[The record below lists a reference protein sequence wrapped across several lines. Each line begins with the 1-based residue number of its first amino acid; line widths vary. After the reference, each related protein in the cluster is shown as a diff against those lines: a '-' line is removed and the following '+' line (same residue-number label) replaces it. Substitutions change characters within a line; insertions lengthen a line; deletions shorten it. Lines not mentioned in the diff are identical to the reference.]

1 MNVPQQVINA
11 LSLGAVYSL
20 FALGYALVFS
30 VLGLLNLAHSAVF
43 MWGAYLGWASVLVFH
58 LPLAPALVVAIV
70 GAGLLAVLL
79 DRVAFYPLRRRN
91 APRIAQLISSIG
103 ASAVLVSLAQLSFGA
118 DPQNLPLQMVPN
130 QAIPALASGLGTGVA
145 LRVTPVQ
152 IITFGVALVMMGG
165 LGLLVQRTK
174 LGQAMRTIA
183 FDERIAALLGVPI
196 DRVYA
201 LTFFIAG
208 ASAGTAGMLYAL
220 SYNSITPFI
229 GDAVSLKG
237 LTVIVLGGMGNIAGA
252 VLGGFI
258 VAALE
263 VFSITLGGSNY
274 RDALTFFLL
283 VLVLVVRPQGLLG
296 SRAATRA

>member
-1 MNVPQQVINA
+1 M
-11 LSLGAVYSL
+11 
-20 FALGYALVFS
+20 
-30 VLGLLNLAHSAVF
+30 
-43 MWGAYLGWASVLVFH
+43 
-58 LPLAPALVVAIV
+58 AIV
-70 GAGLLAVLL
+70 GAGLLSVVL
-79 DRVAFYPLRRRN
+79 DRVAFFPLRRRN
-91 APRIAQLISSIG
+91 APRISQLISSIG
-103 ASAVLVSLAQLSFGA
+103 AAAVLVSLAQLSFGA
-118 DPQNLPLQMVPN
+118 R
-130 QAIPALASGLGTGVA
+130 PAELAAGDRAQPGDRRA
-145 LRVTPVQ
+145 WPLRVTPVQ
-152 IITFGVALVMMGG
+152 IITFALALALMGA

-183 FDERIAALLGVPI
+183 FDQRIAALLGVPV

-208 ASAGTAGMLYAL
+208 ASAGMAGMLYAL

-237 LTVIVLGGMGNIAGA
+237 LTVIVLGGMGNVAGA

-283 VLVLVVRPQGLLG
+283 FLILVVARKGLLG
-296 SRAATRA
+296 SSASTRA

>member
-58 LPLAPALVVAIV
+58 LPLAPALVVAIA
-70 GAGLLAVLL
+70 GAGLLGIVL

-130 QAIPALASGLGTGVA
+130 QAIPALVSGLA

-152 IITFGVALVMMGG
+152 IITFGVALLMMGG
-165 LGLLVQRTK
+165 LGLMVQRTR

-183 FDERIAALLGVPI
+183 FDERIAALLGVPV

-283 VLVLVVRPQGLLG
+283 FLVLVVRPQGLLG

>member
-58 LPLAPALVVAIV
+58 LPLAPALVVAVV
-70 GAGLLAVLL
+70 GAGLLAVVL

-118 DPQNLPLQMVPN
+118 DPQNLPLEMVPN
-130 QAIPALASGLGTGVA
+130 HAIPALAGLA

-152 IITFGVALVMMGG
+152 IITFGLALAMMGG

-183 FDERIAALLGVPI
+183 FDQRIAALLGVPV
-196 DRVYA
+196 DRIYA

-258 VAALE
+258 VAGLE
-263 VFSITLGGSNY
+263 VFSIALGGSSY

-283 VLVLVVRPQGLLG
+283 FLVLVVRPQGLLG

>member
-1 MNVPQQVINA
+1 MYLPQQLVNA

-30 VLGLLNLAHSAVF
+30 ILGLLNLAHSAVF
-43 MWGAYLGWASVLVFH
+43 MWGAYLGWAAVLVLG
-58 LPLAPALVVAIV
+58 LPLAPAILVSVV
-70 GAGLLAVLL
+70 GAGLLGILL
-79 DRVAFYPLRRRN
+79 DRIAFYPLRRRN

-118 DPQNLPLQMVPN
+118 DPQNLPLEMVPN
-130 QAIPALASGLGTGVA
+130 RSLPGLAV
-145 LRVTPVQ
+145 RITPVQ
-152 IITFGVALVMMGG
+152 IITFALALAMMG
-165 LGLLVQRTK
+165 LLALLVQRTR
-174 LGQAMRTIA
+174 LGRAMRTIA
-183 FDERIAALLGVPI
+183 FSERVAALLGVPV
-196 DRVYA
+196 DRIYA

-237 LTVIVLGGMGNIAGA
+237 LTVIVLGGMGNVAGA

-258 VAALE
+258 VAGLE
-263 VFSITLGGSNY
+263 VFSIALGGSNY

-283 VLVLVVRPQGLLG
+283 FLVLVVRPQGLLG
-296 SRAATRA
+296 TRASTRA

>member
-43 MWGAYLGWASVLVFH
+43 MWGAYLGWLSVVVFH
-58 LPLAPALVVAIV
+58 LPLALALAVAIV
-70 GAGLLAVLL
+70 GAGLLGIVL
-79 DRVAFYPLRRRN
+79 DRVAFFPLRRRN
-91 APRIAQLISSIG
+91 APRISQLISSIG
-103 ASAVLVSLAQLSFGA
+103 AAAVLVSLAQLSFGA
-118 DPQNLPLQMVPN
+118 DPQNLPLEIVPN
-130 QAIPALASGLGTGVA
+130 RAIAAVATSLA

-152 IITFGVALVMMGG
+152 IITFVLALAMMGA
-165 LGLLVQRTK
+165 LALLIQRSK

-183 FDERIAALLGVPI
+183 FDQRIAALLGVPV
-196 DRVYA
+196 DRVYM
-201 LTFFIAG
+201 LTFFMAG
-208 ASAGTAGMLYAL
+208 ASAGLAGMLYAL

-229 GDAVSLKG
+229 GDSISLKG

-258 VAALE
+258 IAGLE
-263 VFSITLGGSNY
+263 VFSIAVGGSNY

-283 VLVLVVRPQGLLG
+283 FLILVVRPQGLLG
-296 SRAATRA
+296 SEAATRA

>member
-58 LPLAPALVVAIV
+58 LPLAPALVVAVV
-70 GAGLLAVLL
+70 GAGLLAVVL

-118 DPQNLPLQMVPN
+118 DPQNLPLEMVPN
-130 QAIPALASGLGTGVA
+130 HAIPALAGLA

-152 IITFGVALVMMGG
+152 IITFGLALAMMGG

-183 FDERIAALLGVPI
+183 FDQRIAALLGVPV

-220 SYNSITPFI
+220 LYNSITPFI
-229 GDAVSLKG
+229 GDAVSLKW

-258 VAALE
+258 IAGLE
-263 VFSITLGGSNY
+263 VFSIALGGSSY

-283 VLVLVVRPQGLLG
+283 FLVLVVRPQGLLG

>member
-58 LPLAPALVVAIV
+58 LPLAPALAVAIV
-70 GAGLLAVLL
+70 GAGLLAVVL
-79 DRVAFYPLRRRN
+79 DRVAFFPLRRRN

-103 ASAVLVSLAQLSFGA
+103 AAAVLVSLAQLSFGA
-118 DPQNLPLQMVPN
+118 DPQSLPLQMVPN
-130 QAIPALASGLGTGVA
+130 QAIPALAGLA

-152 IITFGVALVMMGG
+152 IITFGLALAMMGG
-165 LGLLVQRTK
+165 LALLVQRTK

-183 FDERIAALLGVPI
+183 FDQRIAALLGVPV

-237 LTVIVLGGMGNIAGA
+237 LTVIVLGGMGNVAGA

-258 VAALE
+258 IAALE

-283 VLVLVVRPQGLLG
+283 FLVLVVRPQGLLG

>member
-43 MWGAYLGWASVLVFH
+43 MWGAYLGWLSVVLFH
-58 LPLAPALVVAIV
+58 LPLALALAVAIV
-70 GAGLLAVLL
+70 GAGLLGIVL
-79 DRVAFYPLRRRN
+79 DRVAFFPLRRRN
-91 APRIAQLISSIG
+91 APRISQLISSIG
-103 ASAVLVSLAQLSFGA
+103 AAAVLVSLAQLSFGA
-118 DPQNLPLQMVPN
+118 DPQNLPLEIVPN
-130 QAIPALASGLGTGVA
+130 QAIAAVATSLA

-152 IITFGVALVMMGG
+152 IITFILALAMMGA
-165 LGLLVQRTK
+165 LALLIQRSK

-183 FDERIAALLGVPI
+183 FDERIAALLGVPV
-196 DRVYA
+196 DRVYM
-201 LTFFIAG
+201 LTFFMAG
-208 ASAGTAGMLYAL
+208 ASAGLAGMLYAL

-229 GDAVSLKG
+229 GDSISLKG

-258 VAALE
+258 IAGLE
-263 VFSITLGGSNY
+263 VFSIAVGGSNY

-283 VLVLVVRPQGLLG
+283 FLILVVRPQGLLG
-296 SRAATRA
+296 SEAATRA

>member
-1 MNVPQQVINA
+1 VYVSQQLVNA

-30 VLGLLNLAHSAVF
+30 VLGLLNLAHSSVF
-43 MWGAYLGWASVLVFH
+43 MWGAYLGWVAVLVFH
-58 LPLAPALVVAIV
+58 LPLWAAIAVAMA
-70 GAGLLAVLL
+70 GAGLLGILL

-91 APRIAQLISSIG
+91 APRISQLISSIG
-103 ASAVLVSLAQLSFGA
+103 AAAILVSLAQLSFSA
-118 DPQNLPLQMVPN
+118 EAQSFVPETLPN
-130 QAIPALASGLGTGVA
+130 QPVPGLA
-145 LRVTPVQ
+145 LRITPVQ
-152 IITFGVALVMMGG
+152 IVTFVLALSLMAL
-165 LGLLVQRTK
+165 LGLLVQRTR

-183 FDERIAALLGVPI
+183 FDRRVAALLGVPV

-201 LTFFIAG
+201 ITFFIAG
-208 ASAGTAGMLYAL
+208 ASAGLAGMLYAM
-220 SYNSITPFI
+220 SYNSITPFV

-237 LTVIVLGGMGNIAGA
+237 LTVIVLGGMGNVLGA

-274 RDALTFFLL
+274 RDALTFLLLFLIL
-283 VLVLVVRPQGLLG
+283 VFRPQGLLG
-296 SRAATRA
+296 SRASVRS